1 MHANA
6 THSPNRRSTVL
17 WVLLLAATVFTWAV
31 GENGAGGPAI
41 AALLLGV
48 AALKGAAVILDF
60 MAVGRAPLLWKA
72 LTLGWLAL
80 VCALIALAYW
90 KGMP

>member
-1 MHANA
+1 MNHDIRSA
-6 THSPNRRSTVL
+6 SRRSTVL
-17 WVLLLAATVFTWAV
+17 WILLLAATVFTWAV
-31 GENGAGGPAI
+31 GEGGSGGAAI

-60 MAVGRAPLLWKA
+60 MALARAPLLWQ
-72 LTLGWLAL
+72 LITLGWLVL
-80 VCALIALAYW
+80 VCALIGLAYW

>member
-1 MHANA
+1 MIRDIRSAD
-6 THSPNRRSTVL
+6 RRSTVL
-17 WVLLLAATVFTWAV
+17 WGLLIVATAFTWAV
-31 GENGAGGPAI
+31 GEGGAGGPVI

-48 AALKGAAVILDF
+48 ALLKGAAVILDF
-60 MAVGRAPLLWKA
+60 MALARAPLLWKL

-80 VCALIALAYW
+80 VCALIGLAYW